1 MIDQAC
7 LSCSSRLKC
16 SNPDINPVNPRY
28 AWNITATGEVWVDG
42 TVRNISEYCIESR
55 GHENNLLFCPV
66 EVDNQPLINRICQ
79 CLSMISILVTIILH
93 LIIKDLRCLNFTKL
107 KIPFLVCLFF
117 VNVGFNATKSS
128 VILGLAYQ
136 YIFLGFFFWLTS
148 MSVDIWLTFRRISNP
163 LQNRNNEDA
172 VHRMRRYYIFSLG
185 SPAIISLVTRALQ
198 FAYTPEEAPYIH
210 QR

>member
-1 MIDQAC
+1 M
-7 LSCSSRLKC
+7 
-16 SNPDINPVNPRY
+16 Y

-42 TVRNISEYCIESR
+42 TMRNISEYCIESR
-55 GHENNLLFCPV
+55 VDDNKLWFCPK

-93 LIIKDLRCLNFTKL
+93 LLIKDLRCLNFTKL

-117 VNVGFNATKSS
+117 VNVGFNATKSH

-136 YIFLGFFFWLTS
+136 NIFLGFFFWLTS

-163 LQNRNNEDA
+163 IENRNKLSWEC
-172 VHRMRRYYIFSLG
+172 HTRRYKFC
-185 SPAIISLVTRALQ
+185 
-198 FAYTPEEAPYIH
+198 
-210 QR
+210 